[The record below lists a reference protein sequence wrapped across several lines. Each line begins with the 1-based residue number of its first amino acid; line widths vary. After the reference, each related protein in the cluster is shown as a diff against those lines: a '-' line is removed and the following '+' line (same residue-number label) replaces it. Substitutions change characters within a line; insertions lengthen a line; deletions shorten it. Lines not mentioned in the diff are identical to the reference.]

1 MNTQKIK
8 LNLVPGGIPPIVH
21 VSQYDVGRPLAFE
34 IYDGMSAATIEAGT
48 VIDIRAT
55 KPDGTGFEYACTWA
69 NNVVSIATQAQMTVL
84 SGQIECELHLV
95 KESQEIGTANF
106 ILEVEPAALRGDTII
121 SETEL
126 PDIID
131 MARSHEQAA
140 EAAAEAAADSAEAAA
155 DSASAA
161 ADSADDAA
169 ESARQAKSWAVP
181 STDPN
186 EYGSDTNNAK
196 YWSDQAHADYEQMES
211 DLNLVNEVIALM
223 RLLFGDLQITTESG
237 ESLITEDEDVLI
249 MNY

>member
-34 IYDGMSAATIEAGT
+34 IYDGMSAATIESGT

-84 SGQIECELHLV
+84 AGQIECELHFV
-95 KESQEIGTANF
+95 KDAMEIGTANF
-106 ILEVEPAALRGDTII
+106 ILEVEQAALRGDIDI

-131 MARSHEQAA
+131 LARSHA
-140 EAAAEAAADSAEAAA
+140 EAAAASAEAAA
-155 DSASAA
+155 ASATA
-161 ADSADDAA
+161 AAQSADDAQNSA
-169 ESARQAKSWAVP
+169 EDSAEYARQSKSWAVP

-186 EYGSDTNNAK
+186 EYGTDTNNSK
-196 YWSDQAHADYEQMES
+196 YWSDRAHEDYLNFES
-211 DLNLVNEVIALM
+211 DLNLVNEIVALA
-223 RLLFGDLQITTESG
+223 RLILGDLQLTTESDD
-237 ESLITEDEDVLI
+237 SLAAENDNVLI